1 LRFAHQSRAFFF
13 GTVFFAALPGVSMQT
28 ELLDRCKLVS
38 ELADF
43 CGTHH
48 WYPHH
53 LVKAMTYT
61 DGVKYFADRTGSFWL
76 IDVVGTEFFPLP
88 AEQPFLSITVTSDG
102 LSSEITFT
110 DGNDNQITARK
121 FSFSTMPVG
130 EWKFYLT
137 NEVLFLPSES

>member
-1 LRFAHQSRAFFF
+1 
-13 GTVFFAALPGVSMQT
+13 MQT
-28 ELLDRCKLVS
+28 ELLDRCRLVS

-43 CGTHH
+43 WGTYH

-53 LVKAMTYT
+53 LVNAMTYT

-76 IDVVGTEFFPLP
+76 IDVVAIEFFPLL
-88 AEQPFLSITVTSDG
+88 AEQAFLSITVTSDG
-102 LSSEITFT
+102 LFSKITVT
-110 DGNDNQITARK
+110 DGNDNQITSRK

-137 NEVLFLPSES
+137 DEVLFLPSEY